1 MKIRI
6 AKKIFNK
13 NFRGIREGTRI
24 AAVERLGIPRYKYL
38 GWRKLIRSIFDSLF
52 DEPEKEDSSNSVRE
66 G

>member
-1 MKIRI
+1 MKIRV

-24 AAVERLGIPRYKYL
+24 AAVERLGVPRYRYL
-38 GWRKLIRSIFDSLF
+38 GWRKLIRSMFDSLF
-52 DEPEKEDSSNSVRE
+52 NESEKEDPSNSVRE